1 MHRILTV
8 IIPQLW
14 YRPPTPEFPCTNT
27 HSTHFTHSTHTP
39 HRERRPK
46 SQVLRFS
53 EREREMIERGGQGR
67 QRERHDTGLCREKG
81 QVWEDIDRA
90 DLRPRTIIRLIR
102 VRCCTVRAL
111 PQRGEERGQG
121 ESQIQL
127 SPFTHTHTRTRRKME
142 GGDDAMRQTSVRR
155 ESEGGEP

>member
-1 MHRILTV
+1 MHKHTLHT
-8 IIPQLW
+8 LH
-14 YRPPTPEFPCTNT
+14 TL
-27 HSTHFTHSTHTP
+27 HTHTTQ
-39 HRERRPK
+39 REEPK

-81 QVWEDIDRA
+81 QVWEDTDRA

-111 PQRGEERGQG
+111 PQRGGKREGRGRVNPTH
-121 ESQIQL
+121 SVYTH
-127 SPFTHTHTRTRRKME
+127 THTHTRREM
-142 GGDDAMRQTSVRR
+142 GGR
-155 ESEGGEP
+155 G